1 MSKKIQLTV
10 AGKEGKLVVSKVP
23 AVNMESSYQSR
34 PVLTS
39 PIDDSEV
46 VVEEPKT
53 GRLAKE
59 FVTTLVDVDLFRNQN
74 FTELFT
80 KRGNIKD
87 SSKMSI
93 SALTEEN
100 RLRSCGRVGIKLLS
114 ALCDYGP
121 MAPLMKSGGVQLK
134 SLELFST
141 HAPHLINVLCEHL
154 RGLGISGINEA
165 ALFKRFVSTF
175 ARKRRVNI
183 RYYRDTHPEEV
194 LIYFYLLRH
203 LF

>member
-1 MSKKIQLTV
+1 
-10 AGKEGKLVVSKVP
+10 
-23 AVNMESSYQSR
+23 MEASSQSR

-39 PIDDSEV
+39 PIHDSEV
-46 VVEEPKT
+46 VVEEHKT

-59 FVTTLVDVDLFRNQN
+59 FVTALVDVDLFRNQT
-74 FTELFT
+74 FLELFT
-80 KRGNIKD
+80 QRGNVKD
-87 SSKMSI
+87 SPKMSI
-93 SALTEEN
+93 SAVTEDN
-100 RLRSCGRVGIKLLS
+100 RHRSCARVGTKLLS
-114 ALCDYGP
+114 ALCGYSP

-141 HAPHLINVLCEHL
+141 HAPHLINVLCDHL
-154 RGLGISGINEA
+154 RNLGISGMNEA

-194 LIYFYLLRH
+194 FIYFYLLRH